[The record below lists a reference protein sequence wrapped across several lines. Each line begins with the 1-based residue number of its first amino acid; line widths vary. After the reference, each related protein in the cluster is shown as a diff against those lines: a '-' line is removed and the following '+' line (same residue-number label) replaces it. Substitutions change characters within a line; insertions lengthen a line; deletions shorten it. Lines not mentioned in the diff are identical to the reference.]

1 MLGAG
6 SSGMSRGGCGGSNG
20 RLGSDWD
27 QRARCATYR
36 RRGRG
41 TVQPRCLPPG
51 RGALLYMGCRN
62 ARGGREGWLV
72 AARRGAAGPAVIAL
86 TDDGKHGRETIR
98 NHDHMHRLLAPTY
111 SHLTPCAQVEV
122 WR

>member
-1 MLGAG
+1 MRRLPAAWARNCAAAVLA
-6 SSGMSRGGCGGSNG
+6 SR
-20 RLGSDWD
+20 
-27 QRARCATYR
+27 
-36 RRGRG
+36 
-41 TVQPRCLPPG
+41 